1 MKSRKIKINFQ
12 NEVGF
17 GVNKSDEG
25 DLSVTFSMFLLRLS
39 DRAVLT
45 DTFSLVL
52 FAFVL

>member
-39 DRAVLT
+39 FRGVLT
-45 DTFSLVL
+45 DIFPLIPHV
-52 FAFVL
+52 FVR